1 MSVKELTISDAPIYF
16 KFTEADNIEGAI
28 KIKAYFGY
36 DAPRAEAV
44 IDRHQAHLLKIWLE
58 EHLNEP
64 VRKPCG
70 CYGPAHIL
78 GCDRKPK

>member
-1 MSVKELTISDAPIYF
+1 VIKMSVKKLEFEWPQ
-16 KFTEADNIEGAI
+16 
-28 KIKAYFGY
+28 Y
-36 DAPRAEAV
+36 DCTVEIDECNETVRFIIWQHGSVSAFQL
-44 IDRHQAHLLKIWLE
+44 DRHQAHLLKIWLE